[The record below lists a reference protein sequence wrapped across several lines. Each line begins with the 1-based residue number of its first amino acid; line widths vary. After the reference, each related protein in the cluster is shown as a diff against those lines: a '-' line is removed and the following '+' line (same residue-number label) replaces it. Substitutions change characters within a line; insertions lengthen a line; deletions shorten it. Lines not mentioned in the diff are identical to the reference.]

1 MTNFLNSFK
10 LPLTSALVLF
20 SVVVISRI
28 IPHPWNFTAV
38 GSAGL
43 FAGFLALSSWSQIKG
58 AGRWLVAGGI
68 FSLPLV
74 AMLATDF
81 LVFGF
86 YEGIVFTYLALFVAS
101 ILGGVWNTSSSARTS
116 WKLGAGLSLLSSST
130 FFILS
135 NFAVWKLSGMYP
147 STIEGLLQCYLMAL
161 PFFQWQVLG
170 DLFYFGLFA
179 FALSPALKPASA
191 RA

>member
-1 MTNFLNSFK
+1 MARFLNSFK
-10 LPLTSALVLF
+10 FPLISALVLF
-20 SVVVISRI
+20 SVVVLSRI

-43 FAGFLALSSWSQIKG
+43 FAGFLALSSWSQNKG
-58 AGRWLVAGGI
+58 VQRWLGSAGL
-68 FSLPLV
+68 FVLPIL

-81 LVFGF
+81 LFFGL

-101 ILGGVWNTSSSARTS
+101 ILGGLWQGSSSNQAS

-135 NFAVWKLSGMYP
+135 NFAVWKLSGMYAP
-147 STIEGLLQCYLMAL
+147 TVEGLLQCYLMAL

-179 FALSPALKPASA
+179 LALSPALKLASP